1 MDNNA
6 KIALAFAAGLLA
18 GAVAGILFAPD
29 KGSETRR
36 KFAEKGKKMAD
47 DIKDKWS
54 EAKAGFEKEFQ

>member
-47 DIKDKWS
+47 DIKDKWG